1 MLDYENILF
10 KKELDKTGIAID
22 YHNTSQKARRELLLR
37 DSTYFIFGC
46 EESYGCLAYDDI
58 RDKDANSACLMVC
71 ELASH
76 AKKFSKTLC
85 ELRDDMYVKYG
96 YFGEDILNI
105 YYEGADGANKIRNI
119 LSSYQSNPPKS
130 IMSHNIIKI
139 TDFSKDT
146 VTDADGRRIPPQKFF
161 FIELDN
167 GIKFAVRASG
177 TEPKIKF
184 YLFAEKPV
192 QSHSELDQ
200 IKHETS
206 SILGDV
212 KSFLL
217 EDANKRA
224 VQSIR

>member
-1 MLDYENILF
+1 
-10 KKELDKTGIAID
+10 
-22 YHNTSQKARRELLLR
+22 
-37 DSTYFIFGC
+37 
-46 EESYGCLAYDDI
+46 
-58 RDKDANSACLMVC
+58 
-71 ELASH
+71 
-76 AKKFSKTLC
+76 
-85 ELRDDMYVKYG
+85 
-96 YFGEDILNI
+96 
-105 YYEGADGANKIRNI
+105 
-119 LSSYQSNPPKS
+119 
-130 IMSHNIIKI
+130 MSHNIIKI

-161 FIELDN
+161 FIELDS
-167 GIKFAVRASG
+167 GIKFAVRASV

-224 VQSIR
+224 VQNI

>member
-1 MLDYENILF
+1 
-10 KKELDKTGIAID
+10 
-22 YHNTSQKARRELLLR
+22 
-37 DSTYFIFGC
+37 
-46 EESYGCLAYDDI
+46 
-58 RDKDANSACLMVC
+58 MVC

-130 IMSHNIIKI
+130 IISHNVIKI

-146 VTDADGRRIPPQKFF
+146 VTDSDGRCIPPQRFF
-161 FIELDN
+161 FIEL
-167 GIKFAVRASG
+167 G

-206 SILGDV
+206 SLLGDV

-224 VQSIR
+224 I

>member
-1 MLDYENILF
+1 MM
-10 KKELDKTGIAID
+10 A
-22 YHNTSQKARRELLLR
+22 
-37 DSTYFIFGC
+37 
-46 EESYGCLAYDDI
+46 
-58 RDKDANSACLMVC
+58 C

-105 YYEGADGANKIRNI
+105 YYEGADGANKIKNI

-130 IMSHNIIKI
+130 IMSHNVIKI
-139 TDFSKDT
+139 TEDT
-146 VTDADGRRIPPQKFF
+146 VTDSDGRCIPPQRFF
-161 FIELDN
+161 FIELGS

-206 SILGDV
+206 SLLVDI
-212 KSFLL
+212 KSFLS

-224 VQSIR
+224 V